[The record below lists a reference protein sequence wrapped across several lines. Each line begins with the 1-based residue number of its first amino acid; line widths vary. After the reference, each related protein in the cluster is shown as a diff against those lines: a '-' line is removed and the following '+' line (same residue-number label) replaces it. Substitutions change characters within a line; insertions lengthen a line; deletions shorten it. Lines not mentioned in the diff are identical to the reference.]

1 VLGAGCWVLGAGCW
15 VLGAGCWVLGAAAM
29 VSQRLHAV
37 KCLFVKL
44 RFISDMDIEHRHIEV
59 FRAVMRAGSVTGAAA
74 LLFSSQ
80 PTISRELARLEQLL
94 GFALFDRVRGRLQP
108 TARALALH
116 DEVQRAWTGL
126 EAVRAT
132 ARSLRDHAGG
142 QLAIVCV
149 PAFAQS
155 LLPMACRLFAQTH
168 PDVAV
173 SITPQESPLLEE
185 WLSAQR
191 FDLGLTEQDSP
202 PPGCALEPLL
212 AADEVCVLPE
222 GHPLLSR
229 DTLSPADFAGQPF
242 ISLAPG
248 DPYRRQLDA
257 LFQAHEVPRRMAI
270 ETQTAASVCALV
282 REGLGVAVI
291 NPLSALEYAGQGIV
305 LRRFS
310 ASIPF
315 RVSLVLPQFRP
326 STPLA
331 ADFAQALHRAAKS
344 LLARLQIAG

>member
-1 VLGAGCWVLGAGCW
+1 
-15 VLGAGCWVLGAAAM
+15 
-29 VSQRLHAV
+29 
-37 KCLFVKL
+37 
-44 RFISDMDIEHRHIEV
+44 MDIEHRHIEV
-59 FRAVMRAGSVTGAAA
+59 FRALMRAGSVTGAAA

-80 PTISRELARLEQLL
+80 PTISRELARLEHLL
-94 GFALFDRVRGRLQP
+94 GFTLFDRVRGRLQP

-116 DEVQRAWTGL
+116 EEVQRAWTGL
-126 EAVRAT
+126 ETVRAT

-155 LLPMACRLFAQTH
+155 LLPAACESFRQRHAE
-168 PDVAV
+168 VAI

-191 FDLGLTEQDSP
+191 FDLGLTEQEVP
-202 PPGCALEPLL
+202 PPGCELSPLL
-212 AADEVCVLPE
+212 SADEVCVLPE
-222 GHPLLSR
+222 GHPLLAHR
-229 DTLSPADFAGQPF
+229 QLTPADFAGESF

-257 LFQAHEVPRRMAI
+257 IFQSHEVARRMSI

-282 REGLGVAVI
+282 RAGLGLAIV
-291 NPLSALEYAGQGIV
+291 NPLSALEYAGHGIV

-310 ASIPF
+310 VSIPF
-315 RVSLVLPQFRP
+315 RVSLIRPSFRP

-331 ADFAQALHRAAKS
+331 ADFAQALQQAADT
-344 LLARLQIAG
+344 LLARLQSVG